1 LKEATGELN
10 MTVITIVAI
19 AALVAFFYLVIW
31 PTLQSGMTLNSAC
44 NNSNA
49 GMNTYS
55 QTITGGGTVSCDGAG
70 NCTYTAANGDSTTKQ
85 CEG

>member
-1 LKEATGELN
+1 MKEATGELN

-19 AALVAFFYLVIW
+19 AALVAFFYLIIW

-49 GMNTYS
+49 GQNRYQETFEDGS
-55 QTITGGGTVSCDGAG
+55 VVQCQGGQ
-70 NCTYTAANGDSTTKQ
+70 CTYRKANGRQTTQQ
-85 CEG
+85 CED